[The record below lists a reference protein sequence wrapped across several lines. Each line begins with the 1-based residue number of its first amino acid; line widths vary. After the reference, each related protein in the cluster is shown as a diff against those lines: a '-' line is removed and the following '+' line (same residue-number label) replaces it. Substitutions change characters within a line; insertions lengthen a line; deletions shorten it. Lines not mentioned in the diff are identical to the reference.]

1 MEIGEVWKAKSPL
14 ELLDLFGERI
24 TRDELDR
31 FFQIAKRVLVAP
43 DPELE
48 LPEGERYA
56 AQVHGKVRPESGLLI
71 RSICDTLVKLLFAAL
86 LSRLLQP
93 HKSRREF
100 QGSFETC

>member
-1 MEIGEVWKAKSPL
+1 MSSRNFDTSPYLMTLRLGNRRSLKAKSPL

-48 LPEGERYA
+48 LPR
-56 AQVHGKVRPESGLLI
+56 
-71 RSICDTLVKLLFAAL
+71 DTVCGPSPWQSPSQLD
-86 LSRLLQP
+86 
-93 HKSRREF
+93 
-100 QGSFETC
+100 C